1 MKTTP
6 WRQVRRGGDD
16 PSRQAR
22 VESVKSAMRQ
32 ASVLAELRAHRGV
45 TQIELSDRLGTAQS
59 GVSRIERR
67 DDLFLSTLVDYV
79 EALGGHLEIA
89 AIFDNERIP
98 LVIGESRQSESQTT
112 VPA

>member
-16 PSRQAR
+16 PIRQAR
-22 VESVKSAMRQ
+22 VESLKSAMRH
-32 ASVLAELRAHRGV
+32 ASVLAELRVHRGI
-45 TQIELSDRLGTAQS
+45 TQHELASRLGTAQS

-67 DDLFLSTLVDYV
+67 DDLFLSTLSEYV

-89 AIFDNERIP
+89 AIFDDERIP
-98 LVIGESRQSESQTT
+98 LLLDDEPDPNTAAVAS
-112 VPA
+112 A